1 MQRAQVVGV
10 LSKGEGVVAAGGHL
24 VTELDPLARHP
35 EKVNVIE
42 YPFSF
47 FFLERGNAKLKA
59 FQDNILF
66 KSWQYL
72 GSLARKT
79 ELV

>member
-1 MQRAQVVGV
+1 VVLVQGAQVVRV

-35 EKVNVIE
+35 VNVIE

-47 FFLERGNAKLKA
+47 FSVGGEKLKA
-59 FQDNILF
+59 FRTISCLRAGNIW
-66 KSWQYL
+66 K
-72 GSLARKT
+72 K
-79 ELV
+79 

>member
-10 LSKGEGVVAAGGHL
+10 LSKGEGVVAAGRHL

-35 EKVNVIE
+35 VNVIE

-47 FFLERGNAKLKA
+47 FFLGRGKA
-59 FQDNILF
+59 ESLQDNILF
-66 KSWQYL
+66 KS
-72 GSLARKT
+72 
-79 ELV
+79 